1 MRRVGGVLLAL
12 VVGCGGP
19 SITIGGEAQWYGADG
34 NPVPPAVVSVAPG
47 PADCGWQSAA
57 FLRVS
62 WPPGTTIAGEV
73 PERRLYVRDPDAVL
87 PASRLDAPYGLFA
100 SLPRGAAYTGL
111 HTDDFQLWIADDSD
125 IYVYVVYG
133 SRVEAWPRTDP
144 ELDC

>member
-34 NPVPPAVVSVAPG
+34 NPVPPAVVSA
-47 PADCGWQSAA
+47 AA